1 MTPSLPI
8 RRLQVA
14 AVRPLSPR
22 MTRVTLG
29 GADLA
34 GFALAGPDQQVKL
47 FFPRPE
53 GTTPVLPEHGADGGD
68 GSDVMRWYAAY
79 AAIPEERRPWMRSYT
94 LRAHDPVAGTV
105 DVDFHLHTG
114 VDEGPAARWA
124 RTARPGRTWP
134 RPRNAST

>member
-29 GADLA
+29 GADLS
-34 GFALAGPDQQVKL
+34 GFALAGPDQQV
-47 FFPRPE
+47 
-53 GTTPVLPEHGADGGD
+53 T
-68 GSDVMRWYAAY
+68 
-79 AAIPEERRPWMRSYT
+79 
-94 LRAHDPVAGTV
+94 VAGTV
-105 DVDFHLHTG
+105 GVDFHLHAG
-114 VDEGPAARWA
+114 VDEGPATRWA